1 MLGIATTH
9 QQGIPPQSV
18 PKQFRSGFVPKSHA
32 FPITLITFP
41 VEMAIECHRF
51 QANLPCSGT
60 KWNDRARFGG
70 DRACSPSE
78 WPANMPQIYEAP
90 RLVRNWEASR
100 MIHDPYAQWME
111 FESLHLHH
119 IFMAQFCR

>member
-9 QQGIPPQSV
+9 QQGIPHQSV

-51 QANLPCSGT
+51 QANLPFSGT

-90 RLVRNWEASR
+90 HRPKLGS
-100 MIHDPYAQWME
+100 IQDD
-111 FESLHLHH
+111 S
-119 IFMAQFCR
+119 